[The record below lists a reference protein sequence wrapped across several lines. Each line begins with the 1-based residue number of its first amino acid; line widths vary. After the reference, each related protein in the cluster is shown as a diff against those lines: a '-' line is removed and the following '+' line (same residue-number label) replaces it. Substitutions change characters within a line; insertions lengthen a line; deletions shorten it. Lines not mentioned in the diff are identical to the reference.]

1 MLDPIQKSMS
11 LAMLQNTF
19 SVKNLNIK
27 LYIFNKNNLTE
38 LKHGGL
44 SSRGGGKGDMP
55 PTLDAALLCS

>member
-1 MLDPIQKSMS
+1 
-11 LAMLQNTF
+11 MLQNTF